1 MKVIMI
7 VGCAAGER
15 AVGVLVVER
24 GAVERSIGALSE
36 QIRTKQ

>member
-1 MKVIMI
+1 MI
-7 VGCAAGER
+7 VGCAADER
-15 AVGVLVVER
+15 AAGVLVVER